1 MVGAQ
6 RQPRVSKIKNNSK
19 RCKRSPTIEP
29 FQGFNENR
37 NVFPGLSLR
46 SNPSMKPGRVK
57 RNSGF
62 DWFTLLFE
70 FPRVS
75 LRFSVVVSFNGATSL
90 ILGYEFCTQGCHEFL
105 VISIS
110 FRTHPFS
117 HSSLTRPSRQL
128 D

>member
-1 MVGAQ
+1 
-6 RQPRVSKIKNNSK
+6 
-19 RCKRSPTIEP
+19 
-29 FQGFNENR
+29 
-37 NVFPGLSLR
+37 
-46 SNPSMKPGRVK
+46 MKPGRVK

-70 FPRVS
+70 FPRFS

-90 ILGYEFCTQGCHEFL
+90 ILGYEFATQGCHEFL

-110 FRTHPFS
+110 FRTYPFS
-117 HSSLTRPSRQL
+117 HSSLTRPSCQL